1 MNREEFMKKW
11 SELEKGSEY
20 SPTSMRVYIGNDGN
34 LIYANAYEFVQGSVQ
49 FFEDDE
55 YRTEDY
61 RVNIGEFRLE
71 DIRDIELRW
80 E

>member
-11 SELEKGSEY
+11 SELQKGHKDY
-20 SPTSMRVYIGNDGN
+20 PADIIVYIGNDGN
-34 LIYANAYEFVQGSVQ
+34 LIYANRYKCVQESVK

-55 YRTEDY
+55 YTTD
-61 RVNIGEFRLE
+61 IGEFRLV
-71 DIRDIELRW
+71 DIRDIELRLRW